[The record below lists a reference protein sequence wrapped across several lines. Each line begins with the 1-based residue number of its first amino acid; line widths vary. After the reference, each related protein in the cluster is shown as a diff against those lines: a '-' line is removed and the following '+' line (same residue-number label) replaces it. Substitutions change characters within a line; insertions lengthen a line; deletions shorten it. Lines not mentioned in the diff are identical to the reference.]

1 MQPSIARFVFIGLI
15 LLAPGAAG
23 AQELAGS
30 FEQLRV
36 LVKKG
41 DTVRVTDN
49 RGEEVRGSVVDL
61 SASSLALQ
69 VAGSR
74 RTLRESDI
82 AAIHQ
87 RRNDSLANGAK
98 WGFAIGA
105 GLGVLGG
112 ITIVRAYDGGSAELI
127 PMLGLAYGAIGAGA
141 GAGIDAMNA
150 GEQAIYA
157 RRTPSSKVTVRPIV
171 TPERK
176 GILASVAIGAWS
188 RRP

>member
-1 MQPSIARFVFIGLI
+1 MQSSLSRLACFGL
-15 LLAPGAAG
+15 LFTLHAVSG
-23 AQELAGS
+23 AQDLAGS
-30 FEQLRV
+30 FDQLRV
-36 LVKKG
+36 LLKAG
-41 DTVRVTDN
+41 DKVRVTDA
-49 RGEEVRGSVVDL
+49 RGQQLRGSVTDV

-74 RTLRESDI
+74 RTFLESDI

-112 ITIVRAYDGGSAELI
+112 ITIVREYDGGGEALI
-127 PMLGLAYGAIGAGA
+127 PMLGLVYGAVGAGA

-150 GEQAIYA
+150 SEQAIYA
-157 RRTPSSKVTVRPIV
+157 RRGAPSKLAVRPIV
-171 TPERK
+171 TGGRK
-176 GILASVAIGAWS
+176 GVLAAIAWN
-188 RRP
+188 